1 MHNSNIRLTSRTRGA
16 ARLQVI
22 EAPSGPPDRGATMTR
37 NRLARIAAVGVLTSV
52 LVAGGAATSFAAD
65 TPQPTATATAEGH
78 PHACARAQHADKRVQ
93 RALDRIQADATHKGS
108 VAWLRARAAE
118 ADQAGKTDRATALR
132 ARADQEGRS
141 MQEVARTA
149 IAQYVSDRPQ
159 RLLDAI
165 QRVRSEDS
173 ELLERLSK

>member
-1 MHNSNIRLTSRTRGA
+1 
-16 ARLQVI
+16 
-22 EAPSGPPDRGATMTR
+22 MTR

-132 ARADQEGRS
+132 ARAGRREERVPKLEAAQKRLEDAMAAHCS
-141 MQEVARTA
+141 TA
-149 IAQYVSDRPQ
+149 TPKPTPATTS
-159 RLLDAI
+159 
-165 QRVRSEDS
+165 
-173 ELLERLSK
+173 